1 MQKTRWLLNGIVMI
15 CFMDLFVQLPVMG
28 PFAQSLG
35 AGSFQIGLAVGLY
48 SLTNMLGNMIAGIW
62 IDRFGG
68 KPILLT
74 GLLLT
79 ASIILLYPLVQQ
91 PTHLLMVRVLHGLS
105 GGLLVPS
112 AFTLVS
118 RYASGRGQGR
128 SMALSGAAVGVA
140 AIVGPASAGIL
151 KASVGLDRLF
161 MSLSGLLVMGAI
173 LVWVGAPKST
183 KGKEEEAGSIR
194 VRESRSAFLA
204 AIRQKSVIQSYF
216 GAFSLMFAMGALTFS
231 LPLKVDA
238 LGFPVQTAGMMLSVF
253 GVVAICMFLLPTN
266 RMFDQGSPLKLSLAG
281 GLLVIISLFALSL
294 MQHRIAMF
302 GVMAVYGL
310 GFALLFPSLNALLV
324 KHIASEHKGKAFG
337 LFYAFFSLGVVAGSS
352 GVGAFTENYDTALRI
367 AAIFLLL
374 SCGLLIVWQFV
385 RSGRRIIAK
394 S

>member
-1 MQKTRWLLNGIVMI
+1 MQRTRWLLHGIVMI

-48 SLTNMLGNMIAGIW
+48 SLTNMLGNMVAGIW

-68 KPILLT
+68 KPILIV

-79 ASIILLYPLVQQ
+79 AGIIVLYALVQQ
-91 PTHLLMVRVLHGLS
+91 PAQLLMVRVLHGLS

-118 RYASGRGQGR
+118 RYASDRQQGR

-151 KASVGLDRLF
+151 KATVGLDRLF
-161 MSLSGLLVMGAI
+161 ISLSGLLVLGAI
-173 LVWVGAPKST
+173 LVWAGAPKSA
-183 KGKEEEAGSIR
+183 KGKEEEADS
-194 VRESRSAFLA
+194 VSVNESKSAFLA

-231 LPLKVDA
+231 LPLKVEA
-238 LGFPVQTAGMMLSVF
+238 LGFPAQTAGMMLSVF

-266 RMFDQGSPLKLSLAG
+266 RMFDQGSPIKLSLVG
-281 GLLVIISLFALSL
+281 GLLVIISLLALSFI
-294 MQHRIAMF
+294 QHQVAMF
-302 GVMAVYGL
+302 GVMALYGL
-310 GFALLFPSLNALLV
+310 GFSLLFPSLNAMLV
-324 KHIASEHKGKAFG
+324 NHIASEHKGKAFG
-337 LFYAFFSLGVVAGSS
+337 IFYAFFSLGVVAGSS
-352 GVGAFTENYDTALRI
+352 GVGAFTEDYDIALRL
-367 AAIFLLL
+367 AAIFLVL
-374 SCGLLIVWQFV
+374 SCGVLVIWQLV
-385 RSGRRIIAK
+385 RGGRRITAK